1 VVSSDGAALGVR
13 VWATSASGPFR
24 GSEPPTVYQLYLWT
38 PHNPEAGS
46 WQHRSMGLL
55 RLSRRLAGSPH
66 ALIAALLIYGNGSAW
81 LSTREGKEIS
91 LSFNWW
97 HMAMLAGTLAWAA
110 AERVSHREFGL
121 AGDRVRGSI
130 VLGSMLG
137 GFIVALIRVLFLLPV
152 VARRAWLPEFRGLT
166 NLALLRALAAQFL
179 FGSALFEEVAFRG
192 LLHAKLTQAVGP
204 AIRRLHPVARDH
216 RLAQPASPETGSA
229 ALPVVLRRR
238 PERAFPHRTPARL
251 APTHDGPSGWQRD
264 PPLAHARRHGL
275 QRLSSARRTR
285 AGARSRR
292 RTDQR
297 ARNLI
302 TLRL

>member
-1 VVSSDGAALGVR
+1 
-13 VWATSASGPFR
+13 
-24 GSEPPTVYQLYLWT
+24 
-38 PHNPEAGS
+38 
-46 WQHRSMGLL
+46 MGLL

-66 ALIAALLIYGNGSAW
+66 PLIAALLIYGNGSAW

-97 HMAMLAGTLAWAA
+97 HMAMLAGTLVWAA
-110 AERVSHREFGL
+110 AERVSHRELGL

-204 AIRRLHPVARDH
+204 ARALLLGSGVFTLWHAIIVWHNLRRLKPG
-216 RLAQPASPETGSA
+216 RLLFPLFYGGALSALFLIGLLLGWLRLTTGHLVGSVILHWLMLVGMAFSVSRVREEHEQEREAAAERISAPET
-229 ALPVVLRRR
+229 
-238 PERAFPHRTPARL
+238 
-251 APTHDGPSGWQRD
+251 
-264 PPLAHARRHGL
+264 
-275 QRLSSARRTR
+275 
-285 AGARSRR
+285 
-292 RTDQR
+292 
-297 ARNLI
+297 
-302 TLRL
+302 